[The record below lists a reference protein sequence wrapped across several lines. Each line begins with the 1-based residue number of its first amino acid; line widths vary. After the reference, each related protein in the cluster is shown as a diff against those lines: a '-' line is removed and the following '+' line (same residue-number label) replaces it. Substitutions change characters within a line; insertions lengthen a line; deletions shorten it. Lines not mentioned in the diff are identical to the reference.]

1 MPPLHRQLLILQ
13 LTEPAHPAAPGPG
26 GAPAPAA
33 GRRAARRWLWAA
45 LALNAA
51 YGALQGWATASGGAL
66 ARAGDFAYALL
77 LLPLPYLWL
86 RADAAARSQRR
97 SLALSGAAIY
107 LPWLAVPWYVLRSRP
122 RGQRARAVLKAL
134 AFGLLAMPAAYLLGG
149 APLALWRGGW

>member
-1 MPPLHRQLLILQ
+1 MILQ
-13 LTEPAHPAAPGPG
+13 FPEPAHAATPGLDDAPP
-26 GAPAPAA
+26 APAAA
-33 GRRAARRWLWAA
+33 GRRAAHRWLWAA

-51 YGALQGWATASGGAL
+51 YGALQGWAAASGGGGL

-97 SLALSGAAIY
+97 GLALSGAAIY

-122 RGQRARAVLKAL
+122 RGQRPWAVLKAL

-149 APLALWRGGW
+149 APLALWLGGW